1 MKLLRPLV
9 LFSIGGLSYILI
21 ELMWRGYSHCTM
33 FFVGGI
39 CFVLVGYINE
49 WFTFEIP
56 LIKQMAISA
65 ILITIVEFIAGC
77 ILNLWLNL
85 NIWDYSLVPLNILGQ
100 ICVPYIFLWFLL
112 SFVCILLDDYI
123 RYYLYNEEKP
133 HYKFF

>member
-1 MKLLRPLV
+1 MKLSRPLV

-21 ELMWRGYSHCTM
+21 ELMWRGYSHWTM

>member
-21 ELMWRGYSHCTM
+21 ELMWRGYSHWTM

>member
-21 ELMWRGYSHCTM
+21 ELMWRGYSHWTM

-49 WFTFEIP
+49 WFAFEIP